1 MQKTNQVEDITLLPV
16 PTEVLEELELD
27 AFSTIQYSISR
38 GRLIIEPIDGEQSM
52 VCFGNCCRCPGR
64 ECCEEAS
71 LAEFLDNLSSKE
83 KYAALTYLS
92 VHWAQEHD
100 KNMGRE
106 WE

>member
-1 MQKTNQVEDITLLPV
+1 MQKTNQIEDFTLLPV
-16 PTEVLEELELD
+16 PTEVLEELGLD
-27 AFSTIQYSISR
+27 PFSTIQYSISR

-64 ECCEEAS
+64 ECCEEVS
-71 LAEFLDNLSSKE
+71 LTEFLDSLSSKE

-106 WE
+106 WK